1 MIKTLIKL
9 KMLKFILIGG
19 VSAAYAF
26 KKYCDK
32 KNEMKN
38 KKNKKTLRTLNQFFK
53 YVLNFSNRKK
63 YENIKRVR

>member
-9 KMLKFILIGG
+9 KILKFILIGS

-26 KKYCDK
+26 KRYCDK

-38 KKNKKTLRTLNQFFK
+38 KKDKKTLLLTR
-53 YVLNFSNRKK
+53 
-63 YENIKRVR
+63 

>member
-9 KMLKFILIGG
+9 KILKFILIGG

-32 KNEMKN
+32 KNEVKIKKD
-38 KKNKKTLRTLNQFFK
+38 KKNLLLTQ
-53 YVLNFSNRKK
+53 
-63 YENIKRVR
+63 